1 MRLARSLRLDLA
13 SLCRCVGHFLR
24 QITTQGVIHVRQ
36 AAPAF
41 LAKTSYLALLA
52 SATQELSSAKI
63 RQSIVDLVG

>member
-1 MRLARSLRLDLA
+1 M
-13 SLCRCVGHFLR
+13 R

-41 LAKTSYLALLA
+41 LAKTHYSALLA

-63 RQSIVDLVG
+63 RQSIADLVG